1 MPLALCRNEEEVE
14 IVDILGGL
22 GLRERLFE
30 MGIYPGAKVF
40 IVNNSYHGPIVIALN
55 SARVALGRGI
65 AEKIIV
71 KPLN

>member
-1 MPLALCRNEEEVE
+1 MPLSLCRNGDEVE
-14 IVDILGGL
+14 VVEILGGR
-22 GLRERLFE
+22 GIRERLFE
-30 MGIYPGAKVF
+30 MGIYPGVKVF

-65 AEKIIV
+65 AEKIFV